1 MHRIS
6 LSQDA
11 KKALVAA
18 HNELEDVTAQ
28 SQAVRDGT
36 AAEVA
41 RIDTAL
47 EELKLRAQKV
57 HPSSCSPYASPYRT
71 RGPAPRP
78 ASCLGFVRQ

>member
-1 MHRIS
+1 LHRIS

-18 HNELEDVTAQ
+18 HKELEDVTAQ

-41 RIDTAL
+41 RIDAAL

-57 HPSSCSPYASPYRT
+57 HPPSCCPYASPYIT
-71 RGPAPRP
+71 NMGDSLFPP
-78 ASCLGFVRQ
+78 SDK